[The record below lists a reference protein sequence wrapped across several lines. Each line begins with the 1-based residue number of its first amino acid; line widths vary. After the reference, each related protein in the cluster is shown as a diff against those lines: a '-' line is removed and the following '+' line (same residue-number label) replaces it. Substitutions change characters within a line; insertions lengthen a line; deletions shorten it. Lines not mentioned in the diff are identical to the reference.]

1 MGLLSTT
8 FLVLNLK
15 YTRMP
20 VDPLV
25 VGGVIAATQAITRGG
40 PRRQYKWN
48 KKAAEDTNRMNREN
62 AEWQLAQN
70 RRLQEEQRIYD
81 TPSNQMARYK
91 AAGLNPH
98 LIYGSG
104 SGASGSAFPISAPGI
119 APSRVDAPSSSY
131 PDIAGSFLTA
141 GQIMA
146 QTELT
151 QAKAVESGYKSE
163 VLEIQAAIAKTNP
176 MLDPEV
182 YQKTI
187 RVLELS
193 AQRKVM
199 EEKYLYDISNDVK
212 DSRDRQMIPAL
223 RKIQNELDKAA
234 QEIGLNTKDME
245 VKNKILE
252 SKEYENMLK
261 EIQVKWLKDG
271 DMTPQHIYQGILML
285 LMKMM

>member
-1 MGLLSTT
+1 
-8 FLVLNLK
+8 
-15 YTRMP
+15 MP

-25 VGGVIAATQAITRGG
+25 AAGVIAATQAITRGG

-62 AEWQLAQN
+62 AEWQLEQN
-70 RRLQEEQRIYD
+70 KRLQQEQRMYD
-81 TPSNQMARYK
+81 TPQQQMARYK

-104 SGASGSAFPISAPGI
+104 SGSSGGTFAFSSPGI
-119 APSRVDAPSSSY
+119 APSRVDAPSASY
-131 PDIAGSFLTA
+131 PDIAGSYLQA
-141 GQIMA
+141 GQLMA
-146 QTELT
+146 QTDLT

-163 VLEIQAAIAKTNP
+163 VLELQAAIAKTNP
-176 MLDPEV
+176 MLDEDV
-182 YQKTI
+182 YKKTV
-187 RVLELS
+187 RVLELA
-193 AQRKVM
+193 AQRKIT
-199 EEKYLYDISNDVK
+199 EEKYLYDISRGEMDK
-212 DSRDRQMIPAL
+212 DGTTLIPAL

-234 QEIGLNTKDME
+234 QEIGLNTTDQAI
-245 VKNKILE
+245 KNKILE
-252 SKEYENMLK
+252 SKEFENMLK